1 MADREKSWVINYLP
15 EEKVRLTGKLIVT
28 PEELRFRAMYDSSFK
43 AVAKKVGLAA
53 GTLGVTDGHLLFL
66 REDGA
71 DAEVVIPR
79 TAVRSAEATK
89 KGMMKQVRVNLTDG
103 SSHLFEYGLLS
114 VKKIV
119 AAINS

>member
-1 MADREKSWVINYLP
+1 VADNEKSWVINYLP
-15 EEKVRLTGKLIVT
+15 GDKLRLTGKLVLT
-28 PEELRFRAMYDSSFK
+28 DDELRFRAMYDSSFK
-43 AVAKKVGLAA
+43 TVAKKVGLAA
-53 GTLGVTDGHLLFL
+53 GALGATGGHLIFL
-66 REDGA
+66 REDGS

-79 TAVRSAEATK
+79 TSIASAEATK
-89 KGMMKQVRVNLTDG
+89 KGMMKQIRVNLTDG